1 MGFRI
6 FSYLALLALSS
17 VHAVP
22 VDSVAQL
29 QKRTDSSAIRIED
42 ARCRIGFFTVKLSVG
57 LLTQKEGALVG
68 DYVINVP
75 LLQSK
80 SDFGHIILPIEKPLE
95 SFGQEG
101 GVLIGE
107 GYSRKNPGEIHK
119 IVCTILPL
127 DDKRIE
133 LNITTSQR
141 TVHFTSSYAVIETG
155 RKNQTLH

>member
-1 MGFRI
+1 MGFRV
-6 FSYLALLALSS
+6 FSYLALLAITAI
-17 VHAVP
+17 HAVP
-22 VDSVAQL
+22 VDSVAQW
-29 QKRTDSSAIRIED
+29 QKRMDSSAIRIED
-42 ARCRIGFFTVKLSVG
+42 TSCRVGFFAVKLSVG

-68 DYVINVP
+68 DYVIDVP
-75 LLQSK
+75 LLKSK
-80 SDFGHIILPIEKPLE
+80 SDHGHIILPIDKPLD
-95 SFGQEG
+95 SFGEDG

-107 GYSRKNPGEIHK
+107 GHSRKNPGEIHK

-155 RKNQTLH
+155 RKNQTLN